1 MSEKTITTRVLQ
13 KTDTKANWDKATNFI
28 PKKGE
33 LIIYSDLRRIKVGDG
48 TTKVGA
54 LQFLADDNTN
64 THYTTGAYVGAAN
77 TKSNASTTNGHTYL
91 KVYDDNTK
99 RAEFKI
105 SGSGATSVTSD
116 ANGNITIS
124 STDTNTH
131 QSIKTLKTDNT
142 TAQATSASEAIAGS
156 GTINLHK
163 VSKTGSYNDLLNKP
177 TIPSAANNGKLTIQ
191 KNGTAVATF
200 TANQSGDATANITV
214 PTKLTDLSDRAFSH
228 ISSRGEEYLE
238 WGGPSKSGE
247 VSPIGMALSAEH
259 SANRVALIN
268 PDALTFEY
276 SSDGGATWTPYSHT
290 GRTKTQFCTSSLSLY
305 IGRPNSST
313 NLVANKSKTRITI
326 TAQDGTHSYVYTS
339 VKKMLMNVSSAT
351 TLSMLVEV
359 RTGVNYKNNGAWSS
373 IGTYNLTGWSG
384 WNDIPL
390 NLRLGG
396 SASQTSQ
403 NWQMRL
409 TITCTTVSSSYPKT
423 GEVLGIR
430 LFGDNCWTAPST
442 LAETGNIYTFDVN
455 QNVTFPAN
463 LNVNGHLTVGKIKN
477 AAALGTDANGKIVAK
492 NGTTGPQGPQG
503 PTGPTG
509 AAAGFGT
516 PTATVDANVGTP
528 SVTITSS
535 GSNTSKIFNF
545 AFKNLKG
552 QKGDTG
558 PTGPHGPTG
567 PTGPTGKGVKNIN
580 LNTEGKLD
588 FTMTDNTHIVT
599 TDKVKYIPMEI
610 EVTGF
615 TDIITYE
622 FSPGSQYNNFIQACE
637 NQEPIVAIIIVKLPD
652 NSIGGKIPL
661 LSPLQTQSA
670 PHYHGLCSLH
680 DDQGARAIYFWTLD
694 DYTLTIAT
702 MDLQD
707 KLSISQLSAVNSGI
721 TSTTVQQITTNK
733 NNISN
738 KQDKL
743 NTNQLSAVNSGI
755 TSTKVTKYDDYDN
768 KINNKQDKLTTA
780 QLNAVNSGIS
790 SAKVQMYDRYE
801 TSIDDIADTKQD
813 TLVSGTNIK
822 TINGNSILG
831 SGNVSISASVPGE
844 VAKITGSSGSHCYF
858 ERYNSSSYKFQ
869 IQHDVIS
876 INQNEV
882 INKQVY
888 FSTSAPF
895 SGTPTVV
902 ISAMINNTSDTRQ
915 VYIELTE
922 VNSSYFR
929 FSAACGSTS
938 YKIVNLYYI
947 AVCTV

>member
-91 KVYDDNTK
+91 KVYDDDTK

-247 VSPIGMALSAEH
+247 ISPIGMALSAEH

-276 SSDGGATWTPYSHT
+276 SSDGGSTWTPYSYS
-290 GRTKTQFCTSSLSLY
+290 GRIKTQFCTTSLSLP
-305 IGRPNSST
+305 IGRPNGST
-313 NLVANKSKTRITI
+313 ALVANKSKTRITI
-326 TAQDGTHSYVYTS
+326 TAQDGTHGYVYTS

-359 RTGVNYKNNGAWSS
+359 RTGDNYKNNGAWSS
-373 IGTYNLTGWSG
+373 IGTYNLAGWSG

-390 NLRLGG
+390 NFRLGG
-396 SASQTSQ
+396 SASQLRQ
-403 NWQMRL
+403 NWQIRL

-442 LAETGNIYTFDVN
+442 LAGTGNIYTFDVN

-463 LNVNGHLTVGKIKN
+463 LNVNGHLTVGGN
-477 AAALGTDANGKIVAK
+477 ALLKSGSQTTTSSADGGSNIYTFTDTKGNTSTFTVK
-492 NGTTGPQGPQG
+492 NGSEGPSGP
-503 PTGPTG
+503 PG

-516 PTATVDANVGTP
+516 PTASVDANVGTP
-528 SVTITSS
+528 SVTITTS
-535 GSNTSKIFNF
+535 GSNTAKVFNF

-552 QKGDTG
+552 QKGDDAT
-558 PTGPHGPTG
+558 
-567 PTGPTGKGVKNIN
+567 
-580 LNTEGKLD
+580 
-588 FTMTDNTHIVT
+588 
-599 TDKVKYIPMEI
+599 
-610 EVTGF
+610 
-615 TDIITYE
+615 ITV
-622 FSPGSQYNNFIQACE
+622 F
-637 NQEPIVAIIIVKLPD
+637 
-652 NSIGGKIPL
+652 
-661 LSPLQTQSA
+661 
-670 PHYHGLCSLH
+670 
-680 DDQGARAIYFWTLD
+680 
-694 DYTLTIAT
+694 
-702 MDLQD
+702 DL
-707 KLSISQLSAVNSGI
+707 
-721 TSTTVQQITTNK
+721 
-733 NNISN
+733 
-738 KQDKL
+738 
-743 NTNQLSAVNSGI
+743 
-755 TSTKVTKYDDYDN
+755 
-768 KINNKQDKLTTA
+768 
-780 QLNAVNSGIS
+780 
-790 SAKVQMYDRYE
+790 R
-801 TSIDDIADTKQD
+801 
-813 TLVSGTNIK
+813 
-822 TINGNSILG
+822 
-831 SGNVSISASVPGE
+831 
-844 VAKITGSSGSHCYF
+844 
-858 ERYNSSSYKFQ
+858 
-869 IQHDVIS
+869 
-876 INQNEV
+876 
-882 INKQVY
+882 
-888 FSTSAPF
+888 
-895 SGTPTVV
+895 
-902 ISAMINNTSDTRQ
+902 
-915 VYIELTE
+915 
-922 VNSSYFR
+922 
-929 FSAACGSTS
+929 
-938 YKIVNLYYI
+938 
-947 AVCTV
+947 

>member
-1 MSEKTITTRVLQ
+1 MNTRIQ
-13 KTDTKANWDKATNFI
+13 NKIDTSANWAKATNFT
-28 PKKGE
+28 PLKGE
-33 LIIYSDLRRIKVGDG
+33 IIIYSDLKKIKIGDG

-54 LQFLADDNTN
+54 LQFLADDDTN

-91 KVYDDNTK
+91 KVYDDDTK

-463 LNVNGHLTVGKIKN
+463 LNVNGYLTVGKIKN

-492 NGTTGPQGPQG
+492 NGTASAVTGISQTAKYLNGSF
-503 PTGPTG
+503 TG
-509 AAAGFGT
+509 AQSTGSVSLTAKGSVSLTNGT
-516 PTATVDANVGTP
+516 AP
-528 SVTITSS
+528 S
-535 GSNTSKIFNF
+535 
-545 AFKNLKG
+545 
-552 QKGDTG
+552 
-558 PTGPHGPTG
+558 
-567 PTGPTGKGVKNIN
+567 
-580 LNTEGKLD
+580 
-588 FTMTDNTHIVT
+588 
-599 TDKVKYIPMEI
+599 
-610 EVTGF
+610 
-615 TDIITYE
+615 
-622 FSPGSQYNNFIQACE
+622 
-637 NQEPIVAIIIVKLPD
+637 
-652 NSIGGKIPL
+652 
-661 LSPLQTQSA
+661 
-670 PHYHGLCSLH
+670 
-680 DDQGARAIYFWTLD
+680 
-694 DYTLTIAT
+694 LTIAT
-702 MDLQD
+702 TTSDGATQFV
-707 KLSISQLSAVNSGI
+707 KSISSTAASASGTGTFIKEINGGTGSLTSNSTASGGIGYIASLSTKSITPAGKLNATLSGSTLVVSFAGDSISGIVSGGTTYYLHHTHTGASSKSTGSAVTGVTGGTTTATLNYMKFTAGTTPKASASFTGSAATGSVTLTPTGSVSLT
-721 TSTTVQQITTNK
+721 TSTAT
-733 NNISN
+733 
-738 KQDKL
+738 
-743 NTNQLSAVNSGI
+743 SAGAVKYLEAASASG
-755 TSTKVTKYDDYDN
+755 TSTV
-768 KINNKQDKLTTA
+768 LTG
-780 QLNAVNSGIS
+780 Q
-790 SAKVQMYDRYE
+790 
-801 TSIDDIADTKQD
+801 
-813 TLVSGTNIK
+813 
-822 TINGNSILG
+822 
-831 SGNVSISASVPGE
+831 
-844 VAKITGSSGSHCYF
+844 
-858 ERYNSSSYKFQ
+858 
-869 IQHDVIS
+869 
-876 INQNEV
+876 
-882 INKQVY
+882 
-888 FSTSAPF
+888 
-895 SGTPTVV
+895 
-902 ISAMINNTSDTRQ
+902 
-915 VYIELTE
+915 
-922 VNSSYFR
+922 
-929 FSAACGSTS
+929 
-938 YKIVNLYYI
+938 
-947 AVCTV
+947 

>member
-48 TTKVGA
+48 ITKVGA

-91 KVYDDNTK
+91 KVYDDDTK

-105 SGSGATSVTSD
+105 SGSGATAVTSD

-131 QSIKTLKTDNT
+131 QSIKTLKTDNA
-142 TAQATSASEAIAGS
+142 TAQSPSSGEAIAGS

-177 TIPSAANNGKLTIQ
+177 TIPTI
-191 KNGTAVATF
+191 
-200 TANQSGDATANITV
+200 
-214 PTKLTDLSDRAFSH
+214 PTNYVT
-228 ISSRGEEYLE
+228 
-238 WGGPSKSGE
+238 
-247 VSPIGMALSAEH
+247 
-259 SANRVALIN
+259 
-268 PDALTFEY
+268 
-276 SSDGGATWTPYSHT
+276 
-290 GRTKTQFCTSSLSLY
+290 
-305 IGRPNSST
+305 T
-313 NLVANKSKTRITI
+313 N
-326 TAQDGTHSYVYTS
+326 TAQDISGKKTFLAPVSASGEQATAIFKTANGGQIIFGKEGPNSGSMIALDQVAGTRRLNFRASSTPGAIVWSQPESGSSLFYDVDKVDFRQPAS
-339 VKKMLMNVSSAT
+339 ISFSSAT
-351 TLSMLVEV
+351 NITL
-359 RTGVNYKNNGAWSS
+359 
-373 IGTYNLTGWSG
+373 
-384 WNDIPL
+384 
-390 NLRLGG
+390 
-396 SASQTSQ
+396 
-403 NWQMRL
+403 
-409 TITCTTVSSSYPKT
+409 
-423 GEVLGIR
+423 
-430 LFGDNCWTAPST
+430 
-442 LAETGNIYTFDVN
+442 
-455 QNVTFPAN
+455 
-463 LNVNGHLTVGKIKN
+463 GKIKN

-492 NGTTGPQGPQG
+492 TLTTGPQGPQG

-615 TDIITYE
+615 TDVITYE

-661 LSPLQTQSA
+661 LSSLQTLSA
-670 PHYHGLCSLH
+670 PHYHGLCSLY
-680 DDQGARAIYFWTLD
+680 DDKGARAIYFWTLD

-743 NTNQLSAVNSGI
+743 STSQMSAVNSGI

-801 TSIDDIADTKQD
+801 TSINDIADTKQD

-831 SGNVSISASVPGE
+831 SGNVSISASIPGE
-844 VAKITGSSGSHCYF
+844 VAKLTNSSSSYCYF

-895 SGTPTVV
+895 SGVPTVV

-929 FSAACGSTS
+929 FSAACGSTA
-938 YKIVNLYYI
+938 YKIANIYYI